1 MGKYSFITQ
10 EELRSLLYYQGA
22 VEKIQLNSSELDLRK
37 FYSINNAYETIN
49 MLLFPGIENEKSRLW
64 TEKQRIDE
72 QILDKMD
79 ELLNVYGN
87 LYSLMCKYTRYK
99 SEHRQDEATI
109 FTYRDDRRHTYVCM
123 ENGENPSFLST
134 SKVMDREPPVDG
146 SVNYF
151 QKKDGLVLMDIEAQD
166 TLEHIDLNE
175 VLGEQSGFPDEEE
188 ILYPPFLYLSTE
200 QLLLPEKEKELKDYQ
215 GHPPYG
221 KFRVVLKGST
231 IAPKNLGS
239 KECKELEKIKKELAT
254 QDEINNIK
262 MVWSAIQVGEEAK
275 YDQEIEQYIRW
286 KSKLKPYL
294 RETYG
299 QIKFDAQQSLKDN
312 QREKIFYEDLSE
324 RIEKSNQKREQQYE
338 RAGH

>member
-1 MGKYSFITQ
+1 
-10 EELRSLLYYQGA
+10 
-22 VEKIQLNSSELDLRK
+22 
-37 FYSINNAYETIN
+37 
-49 MLLFPGIENEKSRLW
+49 
-64 TEKQRIDE
+64 
-72 QILDKMD
+72 MD

-87 LYSLMCKYTRYK
+87 LYSAMCKYTQYQ

-166 TLEHIDLNE
+166 TLEHIDLND
-175 VLGEQSGFPDEEE
+175 VLGEQSSFPDEEE

-200 QLLLPEKEKELKDYQ
+200 QLLLTEKEKELKDYQ

-239 KECKELEKIKKELAT
+239 KECKKLEKIKKELTT

-286 KSKLKPYL
+286 KSKLKLYL
-294 RETYG
+294 RETYS
-299 QIKFDAQQSLKDN
+299 QIKFDAEQSLKDN
-312 QREKIFYEDLSE
+312 
-324 RIEKSNQKREQQYE
+324 
-338 RAGH
+338 

>member
-1 MGKYSFITQ
+1 
-10 EELRSLLYYQGA
+10 
-22 VEKIQLNSSELDLRK
+22 
-37 FYSINNAYETIN
+37 
-49 MLLFPGIENEKSRLW
+49 
-64 TEKQRIDE
+64 
-72 QILDKMD
+72 MD

-87 LYSLMCKYTRYK
+87 LYSLMCKYTQYK

-166 TLEHIDLNE
+166 TLEHIDLND

-200 QLLLPEKEKELKDYQ
+200 QLSLTEKEKELKDYQ

-262 MVWSAIQVGEEAK
+262 MVWSAIQAGEEAK
-275 YDQEIEQYIRW
+275 YAQEIEQYIQW
-286 KSKLKPYL
+286 KSKLKLYL

-299 QIKFDAQQSLKDN
+299 QIKFDAEQSLKDN
-312 QREKIFYEDLSE
+312 
-324 RIEKSNQKREQQYE
+324 
-338 RAGH
+338 